1 MLLDVDLFSVWLLLT
16 LLGGVSVDTLSVFPS
31 ILMPLSDE
39 VIFGVSGLW
48 ITSVPL
54 AALLPFSV
62 AEISAPLIASL
73 PLDILLVSVA
83 FITSVALF
91 TAEVPSDISVILVPS
106 ATLLI
111 ALAPSATF
119 PTFKKAAAIV
129 AISSPPLVTISTL
142 SLSLFFHLFSNF
154 SFSSSISLPNAR
166 YLALAS
172 SLTPSIQLFPNL
184 QFSASISP
192 SMVFLLA
199 FRATF

>member
-1 MLLDVDLFSVWLLLT
+1 MQLEVLFPSDSFAAGCRLVLRLAIIDFIRWRFCRYAFRF
-16 LLGGVSVDTLSVFPS
+16 FPS

-73 PLDILLVSVA
+73 PFGYITGLCRFYYVSS
-83 FITSVALF
+83 FIF

-119 PTFKKAAAIV
+119 PHF
-129 AISSPPLVTISTL
+129 
-142 SLSLFFHLFSNF
+142 
-154 SFSSSISLPNAR
+154 
-166 YLALAS
+166 
-172 SLTPSIQLFPNL
+172 
-184 QFSASISP
+184 
-192 SMVFLLA
+192 
-199 FRATF
+199 